1 MRTMRSGPGDL
12 RELRRQRRGT
22 RRAAR
27 EVTRAAEVAE
37 EEEEVSEAAVTTED
51 TAEAAAGVEIEETE
65 ATGVREE
72 SGEVTVEVEAE
83 TEDNM
88 MTAGT
93 TRGRTGHAEGETL
106 VNENLDQALILI
118 FCQRWTWRRLQR
130 PRGAQGRRR
139 PEWVP

>member
-1 MRTMRSGPGDL
+1 M
-12 RELRRQRRGT
+12 
-22 RRAAR
+22 
-27 EVTRAAEVAE
+27 TRAAEVAE

-93 TRGRTGHAEGETL
+93 TRGRTGHAEAVDVAEVTEAEGGPGEAEARTGT
-106 VNENLDQALILI
+106 VNKLM
-118 FCQRWTWRRLQR
+118 W
-130 PRGAQGRRR
+130 
-139 PEWVP
+139 

>member
-1 MRTMRSGPGDL
+1 M
-12 RELRRQRRGT
+12 
-22 RRAAR
+22 
-27 EVTRAAEVAE
+27 TRAAEVAE

-106 VNENLDQALILI
+106 VNENLASFNIDILSAVDVAEVTEAEGGPGEAEA
-118 FCQRWTWRRLQR
+118 RTGTVNKLMW
-130 PRGAQGRRR
+130 
-139 PEWVP
+139 